1 MTVAH
6 LASRALISL
15 RGPDWRSF
23 LQGLITQ
30 DVVRLIAGDAC
41 YGALLT
47 PQGRLLS
54 DLFVIDRGDD
64 GALLD
69 VAAGGRDA
77 LIAKLGLYRLRANVK
92 IAAEDGVVLAAWAE
106 GAPGEGWIEDPR
118 LTELGWRRAAP
129 FPPPAGAVS
138 ETVYDA
144 HRLALGVGD
153 PDKDAVES
161 DYPIELNL
169 DLLNGIDFKKG
180 CFVGQETTSRMHR
193 RGQVKTR
200 LTPIVF
206 DGPTPPFGAELLAG
220 DRRAGAVRG
229 GATGRAFALVRMDRA
244 QGVMTVDGRPV
255 KADPPPWLARLFDNA
270 AQDALQSVDV
280 LSQQQ
285 GE

>member
-1 MTVAH
+1 MTVAY
-6 LASRALISL
+6 LASRALIALS
-15 RGPDWRSF
+15 GPDWRSF

-30 DVVRLIAGDAC
+30 DVEGLRAGEVR

-47 PQGRLLS
+47 PQGRLSS
-54 DLFVIDRGDD
+54 DLFVIDRGED

-69 VAAGGRDA
+69 VAAADREA
-77 LIAKLGLYRLRANVK
+77 LIAKLTIYRLRAKVA
-92 IAAEDGVVLAAWAE
+92 IAAEDGAVLAAWTERPA
-106 GAPGEGWIEDPR
+106 GEGWVADPR
-118 LTELGWRRAAP
+118 LPALGRRSVAP
-129 FPPPAGAVS
+129 SPPPAGAVT
-138 ETVYDA
+138 ETAYVA

-153 PDKDAVES
+153 PGMDAVES

-200 LTPIVF
+200 LIPIVF
-206 DGPTPPFGAELLAG
+206 EGEPPSFGAELLAG

-229 GATGRAFALVRMDRA
+229 GATGRALALVRMDRA
-244 QGVMTVDGRPV
+244 HGAMTVEGRVV
-255 KADPPPWLARLFDNA
+255 KAEPPPWLARLFDNA
-270 AQDALQSVDV
+270 VQDALQAVDV
-280 LSQQQ
+280 SSPQQ